1 MRKELY
7 IFSEPVRDR
16 MYRYARTLLG
26 DRDEAMDAVQDVA
39 GKLWRMGPALEK
51 VRNPEAFAMR
61 SVRNSCID
69 RLRCRRN
76 VSREGFPE
84 IVQTAEAEKWTDVQL
99 VRTAIGRLPEKQRTV
114 IHLKDIEG
122 FGTDEIA
129 GILGIRENQTRTILS
144 RARKALREIIV
155 KENACRTSCGWKIMD
170 KGMIKR

>member
-39 GKLWRMGPALEK
+39 GKLWRMGAALEK

-69 RLRCRRN
+69 RLRSRRS

-84 IVQTAEAEKWTDVQL
+84 IAQTAEAEKWTDVQL
-99 VRTAIGRLPEKQRTV
+99 VRTAIGRLPEKQRAVLILDFWYGYT
-114 IHLKDIEG
+114 DIE
-122 FGTDEIA
+122 IA
-129 GILGIRENQTRTILS
+129 ARLHVTPRTIYNW
-144 RARKALREIIV
+144 RQKAYAAIRYYYER
-155 KENACRTSCGWKIMD
+155 N
-170 KGMIKR
+170 

>member
-39 GKLWRMGPALEK
+39 GKLWRMGASLEK

-69 RLRCRRN
+69 RLRSRRS

-84 IVQTAEAEKWTDVQL
+84 IAQTAEAEKWTDVQL

-114 IHLKDIEG
+114 IHLHYAEG
-122 FGTDEIA
+122 YSVEEIA
-129 GILGIRENQTRTILS
+129 GLLGTTASAVKMRLKRGRE
-144 RARKALREIIV
+144 ALRREW
-155 KENACRTSCGWKIMD
+155 EAGE
-170 KGMIKR
+170 